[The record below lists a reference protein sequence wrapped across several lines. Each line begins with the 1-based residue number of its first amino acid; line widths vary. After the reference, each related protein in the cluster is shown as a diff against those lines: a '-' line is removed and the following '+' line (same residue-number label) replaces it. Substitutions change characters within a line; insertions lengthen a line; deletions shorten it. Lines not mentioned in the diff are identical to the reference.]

1 MRYNEKRKC
10 ILKKKF
16 RAKDHTCWQEKGEKE
31 DKPFIIVCVAT
42 WCLNPGITS
51 SCCFLLTLLCFLL
64 TPSSR
69 SLSQIPS
76 KIYVSTCVITVSQVL
91 PSQSLKPPSVIAT
104 QLGTSKIV
112 IDTVIS
118 VHWSFRPPCTSSTA
132 LFLRSCFSSSNLH
145 WLFGLWQIPRRY
157 PWVSKKSLFSLLWS
171 LAVYLFT
178 ALLRISWSLLATSRS
193 FFFPHFLLCS
203 GNIPNWVIS
212 IYVSTKGMVN
222 CWSVLHLFTGTYCAM
237 HCTEQR
243 PKIETIHLNTLYLQ
257 CVCFPFRKKI
267 LFHL

>member
-193 FFFPHFLLCS
+193 FFFSPLPFVFWKH
-203 GNIPNWVIS
+203 
-212 IYVSTKGMVN
+212 
-222 CWSVLHLFTGTYCAM
+222 
-237 HCTEQR
+237 
-243 PKIETIHLNTLYLQ
+243 PKLSNLYLCEHQ
-257 CVCFPFRKKI
+257 GYGKLLICVAPFHRNI
-267 LFHL
+267 LCNALYRAKT